1 MKKSV
6 VFSLMALCAC
16 GQAMA
21 VQPLSANKPLDANN
35 PIFPVNF
42 CADPTAVVYDG
53 RVYVYGSNDQQELDE
68 SGNTND
74 NTYGKIKQ
82 LVCLSSA
89 DMVNWTWHDPIKV
102 NNVCSWMWNSWAPS
116 VVSRE
121 EADGKTHFYMY
132 FANGASG
139 IGVMT
144 ATSPT
149 GPWTDPIKRPL
160 INGSTPG
167 IGQVNWLF
175 DPGAVIDDNGD
186 GWLAFGGGDPN
197 STGTNAMPGNARIV
211 KLGED
216 MVSFASDFAVLPA
229 PYHFEASELNIIGGK
244 FVYSYS
250 SSWTGR
256 NDWQSLGIDKPA
268 PAICSIA
275 YMTSDDPLNPSS
287 WKYQGDMISGIGSY
301 AGWPGGNNHSH
312 LQKFGNKYY
321 MFYHM
326 QGLAQKMGYRGAYR
340 SISVNVA
347 DVDEANA
354 TMKTIDANW
363 AGVTPLR
370 DAVPKASERQEAE
383 MVWNASGVRMKVA
396 NKRQTYVHQIKEG
409 GWTAVRNVTHSGDPL
424 QSFTASLRGAGTLEV
439 YLDKME
445 GDPVAVMDF
454 AGEGAKFNEYTVDLT
469 NIKGNRHNVY
479 FLFSNVSDNAAFDYW
494 KFNTY
499 TAGCPSIDLN
509 ATIIAQ
515 EYYTI
520 SGVKVEHPAS
530 GVYIVRNHMSD
541 GSVTVT
547 KSAVT
552 CSR

>member
-1 MKKSV
+1 MV
-6 VFSLMALCAC
+6 LCAC
-16 GQAMA
+16 GQAIA
-21 VQPLSANKPLDANN
+21 VQPLPANKPLDANN

-68 SGNTND
+68 GGDTGN

-89 DMVNWTWHDPIKV
+89 DMVNWTWHAPINV
-102 NNVCSWMWNSWAPS
+102 GNVCPWSWNSWAPS
-116 VVSRE
+116 VASRE
-121 EADGKTHFYMY
+121 EADGQTHFYMY

-175 DPGAVIDDNGD
+175 DPGVVIDDNGE

-197 STGTNAMPGNARIV
+197 STGTSAMPGNARIV
-211 KLGED
+211 KLGDD
-216 MVSFASDFAVLPA
+216 MLSFASDFAVIPA

-250 SSWTGR
+250 SSWTPR
-256 NDWQSLGIDKPA
+256 NDWNSLGIDKAA

-275 YMTSDDPLNPSS
+275 YMTSDNPLNPDS
-287 WKYQGDMISGIGSY
+287 WEYQGDMISGIGTY

-312 LQKFGNKYY
+312 LQKFEKKYY

-326 QGLAQKMGYRGAYR
+326 QGLAQRMGYGGAYR

-347 DVDEANA
+347 DVNEVNA
-354 TMKTIDANW
+354 TMNTLDANW

-370 DAVPKASERQEAE
+370 DALPEASERQEAE
-383 MVWNASGVRMKVA
+383 MIWNASGVRMKVA
-396 NKRQTYVHQIKEG
+396 NRRQTYVHQIKEG
-409 GWTAVRNVTHSGDPL
+409 GWTAVRNVIHNGDPL
-424 QSFTASLRGAGTLEV
+424 QSFTASLRGTGTLEV
-439 YLDKME
+439 YFDKME
-445 GDPVAVMDF
+445 GDPVAIVNF
-454 AGEGAKFNEYTVDLT
+454 AGDGSKFQEYTVDLA
-469 NIKGNRHNVY
+469 NNQGKRHNVF
-479 FLFSNVSDNAAFDYW
+479 FLFSNVGDDVAFDYW
-494 KFNTY
+494 RFNTY
-499 TAGCPSIDLN
+499 TAGSPSVET
-509 ATIIAQ
+509 AAAIIRQ
-515 EYYTI
+515 EYFTI
-520 SGVKVEHPAS
+520 SGVKVEQPAS
-530 GVYIVRNHMSD
+530 GIYVVRNHMSD
-541 GSVTVT
+541 GSVEVT
-547 KSAVT
+547 KSAAT
-552 CSR
+552 FSK

>member
-1 MKKSV
+1 
-6 VFSLMALCAC
+6 MALCAC
-16 GQAMA
+16 GQALA
-21 VQPLSANKPLDANN
+21 VQPLPANKPLDANN

-68 SGNTND
+68 GGDTGN

-89 DMVNWTWHDPIKV
+89 DMVNWTWHAPINV
-102 NNVCSWMWNSWAPS
+102 GNVCPWSWNSWAPS
-116 VVSRE
+116 VASRK
-121 EADGKTHFYMY
+121 EADGQTHFYMY

-160 INGSTPG
+160 INGATPG

-175 DPGAVIDDNGD
+175 DPGVVIDDNGD

-197 STGTNAMPGNARIV
+197 STGTSAMPGNARIV
-211 KLGED
+211 KLGDD
-216 MVSFASDFAVLPA
+216 MLSFASDFAVIPA

-250 SSWTGR
+250 SSWTPR
-256 NDWQSLGIDKPA
+256 NDWNSLGIDKAA

-275 YMTSDDPLNPSS
+275 YMTSDDPLNPES
-287 WKYQGDMISGIGSY
+287 WEYQGDMISGIGTY

-326 QGLAQKMGYRGAYR
+326 QGLAKRMGYGGAYR

-354 TMKTIDANW
+354 TMKTLDANW

-370 DAVPKASERQEAE
+370 DALPEASERQEAE
-383 MVWNASGVRMKVA
+383 MIWNASGVRMKVA
-396 NKRQTYVHQIKEG
+396 NRRQTYVHQIKEG
-409 GWTAVRNVTHSGDPL
+409 GWTAVRNVIHNGDPL
-424 QSFTASLRGAGTLEV
+424 QSFTASLRGTGTLEV
-439 YLDKME
+439 YFDKME
-445 GDPVAVMDF
+445 GEPVAIVNF
-454 AGEGAKFNEYTVDLT
+454 AGDGSKFQEYTVDLA
-469 NIKGNRHNVY
+469 NNQGKRHNVF
-479 FLFSNVSDNAAFDYW
+479 FLFSNVSDDAAFDYW
-494 KFNTY
+494 RFNTY
-499 TAGCPSIDLN
+499 TAGSPSVET
-509 ATIIAQ
+509 AASIIRQ
-515 EYYTI
+515 EYFTI

-541 GSVTVT
+541 GSVAVT
-547 KSAVT
+547 KYTATFSK
-552 CSR
+552 

>member
-1 MKKSV
+1 MKRNT
-6 VFSLMALCAC
+6 VFAVMLLGVC

-21 VQPLSANKPLDANN
+21 VHPLPANKPMDANN

-68 SGNTND
+68 TGNTGN

-89 DMVNWTWHDPIKV
+89 DMANWTWHDPIKV
-102 NNVCSWMWNSWAPS
+102 DNVCSWMWNSWAPS

-175 DPGAVIDDNGD
+175 DPGAVVDDNGD

-197 STGTNAMPGNARIV
+197 STGTDAMPGNARIV
-211 KLGED
+211 KLGAD
-216 MVSFASDFAVLPA
+216 MVSFASEFAVLPA

-250 SSWTGR
+250 SSWAAR
-256 NDWQSLGIDKPA
+256 NDWQSLGIEKAA

-275 YMTSDDPLNPSS
+275 YMTSDDPLDPAS
-287 WKYQGDMISGIGSY
+287 WEYQGDMIKGIGSY

-326 QGLAQKMGYRGAYR
+326 QGLSQRMGY
-340 SISVNVA
+340 
-347 DVDEANA
+347 
-354 TMKTIDANW
+354 
-363 AGVTPLR
+363 
-370 DAVPKASERQEAE
+370 
-383 MVWNASGVRMKVA
+383 SG
-396 NKRQTYVHQIKEG
+396 
-409 GWTAVRNVTHSGDPL
+409 
-424 QSFTASLRGAGTLEV
+424 
-439 YLDKME
+439 
-445 GDPVAVMDF
+445 
-454 AGEGAKFNEYTVDLT
+454 
-469 NIKGNRHNVY
+469 
-479 FLFSNVSDNAAFDYW
+479 
-494 KFNTY
+494 
-499 TAGCPSIDLN
+499 
-509 ATIIAQ
+509 
-515 EYYTI
+515 
-520 SGVKVEHPAS
+520 
-530 GVYIVRNHMSD
+530 
-541 GSVTVT
+541 
-547 KSAVT
+547 
-552 CSR
+552 

>member
-1 MKKSV
+1 
-6 VFSLMALCAC
+6 MALCAC
-16 GQAMA
+16 GQALA
-21 VQPLSANKPLDANN
+21 VQPLPANKPLDANN

-68 SGNTND
+68 GGDTGN

-89 DMVNWTWHDPIKV
+89 DMVNWTWHAPINV
-102 NNVCSWMWNSWAPS
+102 GNVCPWSWNSWAPS
-116 VVSRE
+116 VASRE
-121 EADGKTHFYMY
+121 EADGQTHFYMY

-160 INGSTPG
+160 INGATPG

-175 DPGAVIDDNGD
+175 DPGVVIDDNGD

-197 STGTNAMPGNARIV
+197 GTGTSAMPGNARIV
-211 KLGED
+211 KLGDD
-216 MVSFASDFAVLPA
+216 MLSFASDFAVIPA

-250 SSWTGR
+250 SSWTPR
-256 NDWQSLGIDKPA
+256 NDWNSLGIDKAA

-275 YMTSDDPLNPSS
+275 YMTSNDPLNPES
-287 WKYQGDMISGIGSY
+287 WEYQGDMISGIGTY

-312 LQKFGNKYY
+312 LQKLGNKYY

-326 QGLAQKMGYRGAYR
+326 QGLAQRMGYGGAYR

-354 TMKTIDANW
+354 TMNTLDANW

-370 DAVPKASERQEAE
+370 DALPEASERQEAE
-383 MVWNASGVRMKVA
+383 MIWNASGVRMKVA
-396 NKRQTYVHQIKEG
+396 NRRQTYVHQIKEG
-409 GWTAVRNVTHSGDPL
+409 GWTAVRNVIHNGDPL
-424 QSFTASLRGAGTLEV
+424 QSFTASLRGTGTLEV
-439 YLDKME
+439 YFDKME
-445 GDPVAVMDF
+445 GEPVAIVNF
-454 AGEGAKFNEYTVDLT
+454 AGDGSQFQEYTVDLA
-469 NIKGNRHNVY
+469 NNQGKRHNVF
-479 FLFSNVSDNAAFDYW
+479 FLFSNVSDDAAFDYW
-494 KFNTY
+494 RFNTY
-499 TAGCPSIDLN
+499 TAGSP
-509 ATIIAQ
+509 AVETAAAIIGQ
-515 EYYTI
+515 EYFTI

-541 GSVTVT
+541 GSVAVT
-547 KSAVT
+547 KSAA
-552 CSR
+552 SFSK